1 MLDHT
6 LSLHAEVRMRQRGM
20 RDDDLR
26 LLLATATQVAPDA
39 YILTDADATR
49 EINQCKREIERLE
62 RLRNRKIVV
71 AGGSVI
77 TCYPARPKNQRRTLR
92 KGRAKR

>member
-1 MLDHT
+1 MQ
-6 LSLHAEVRMRQRGM
+6 QRGL

-26 LLLATATQVAPDA
+26 LVLTRGTQVAPDA
-39 YILTDADATR
+39 IVLTDADVTR

-62 RLRNRKIVV
+62 RLRNWKVVV
-71 AGGSVI
+71 AGERVV
-77 TCYPARPKNQRRTLR
+77 TCYPSRPKDQRRTLR

>member
-1 MLDHT
+1 
-6 LSLHAEVRMRQRGM
+6 MRQRGM

-39 YILTDADATR
+39 YILTDADVTR
-49 EINQCKREIERLE
+49 EINHRKREIERLE
-62 RLRNRKIVV
+62 RLRNRKVV
-71 AGGSVI
+71 VDGATVI
-77 TCYPARPKNQRRTLR
+77 SLYPSRPKDQRRTLR

>member
-1 MLDHT
+1 
-6 LSLHAEVRMRQRGM
+6 MRQRGM

-39 YILTDADATR
+39 YILTDADVTR
-49 EINQCKREIERLE
+49 EINHRKREIEGLE
-62 RLRNRKIVV
+62 RLRNRKVV
-71 AGGSVI
+71 VDGATVI
-77 TCYPARPKNQRRTLR
+77 TCYPSRPKDQRRTLR

>member
-6 LSLHAEVRMRQRGM
+6 LTQHAEARMRQRGM

-26 LLLATATQVAPDA
+26 LLLSTATQVAPDA
-39 YILTDADATR
+39 YILTDADVTR
-49 EINQCKREIERLE
+49 GISQRKREIERLE
-62 RLRNRKIVV
+62 RLRNWKVVV
-71 AGGSVI
+71 AGERVV
-77 TCYPARPKNQRRTLR
+77 TCYPSRPKDQRRTLR